1 MECAVKHHKLLLT
14 TGVSDEGYSRNQ
26 SCTLNYISAF
36 LLSLWRSEH
45 MINESLYYFLG
56 LIFSSFVLTI
66 SFSSF
71 FYSKHSFTYQSQYNY
86 QPIWL
91 VSKLRCIILS
101 FICCIRRTG
110 FWLYL
115 KKIVTYRYIDDVL
128 SLNNSRFG
136 DFVDRVYPIE
146 LEIKNTTDTA
156 RSASYIDPHLG
167 IDSEGR
173 LRTKLYDKRDGF
185 NFPTVNF
192 PFIWSNITAAPAYG
206 EHISQLIVVCHFVL
220 YLLAIV
226 LSVLLR
232 FTDSFT
238 PLVFS
243 IFYCFS
249 VPGRQNRILLALVHK
264 QPTKR

>member
-1 MECAVKHHKLLLT
+1 MLLLFFFPIFWLCQWLATGRRFSPGPPVSSTNKINRHDITEILWVECAVKHYNSLLT

-36 LLSLWRSEH
+36 LLRLWRSEH
-45 MINESLYYFLG
+45 MINESWYYFLG

-91 VSKLRCIILS
+91 GSKLRCIILS

-128 SLNNSRFG
+128 SINNSRFG
-136 DFVDRVYPIE
+136 DFVSIP
-146 LEIKNTTDTA
+146 
-156 RSASYIDPHLG
+156 
-167 IDSEGR
+167 
-173 LRTKLYDKRDGF
+173 
-185 NFPTVNF
+185 
-192 PFIWSNITAAPAYG
+192 
-206 EHISQLIVVCHFVL
+206 
-220 YLLAIV
+220 
-226 LSVLLR
+226 LSL
-232 FTDSFT
+232 
-238 PLVFS
+238 
-243 IFYCFS
+243 
-249 VPGRQNRILLALVHK
+249 K
-264 QPTKR
+264 